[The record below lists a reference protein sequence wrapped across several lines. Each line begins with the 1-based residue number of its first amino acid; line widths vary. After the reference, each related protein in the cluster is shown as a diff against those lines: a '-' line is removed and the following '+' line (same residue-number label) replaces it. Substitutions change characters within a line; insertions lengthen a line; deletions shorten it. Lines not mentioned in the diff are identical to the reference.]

1 MIGLLFLAAASVV
14 PAPAS
19 PAPAHA
25 WVLHEESEESRFYV
39 DAGRWDRSGD
49 TLKIWLRTEPK
60 ASDSAYRELVTL
72 EEIRCSSLQ
81 SRTLEGQ
88 FRLANGQTRGGRAN
102 QPFAD
107 SQPGSAWQAIAE
119 DACAMTASAGRMARA
134 N

>member
-1 MIGLLFLAAASVV
+1 MMGLLFLAAASAV
-14 PAPAS
+14 PSTA
-19 PAPAHA
+19 APAHA
-25 WVLHEESEESRFYV
+25 WVLHDESEESRFYV

-60 ASDSAYRELVTL
+60 SDQSAYRELVTL

-81 SRTLEGQ
+81 SRTIEGH
-88 FRLANGQTRGGRAN
+88 FRLTNGQTRGGRAD
-102 QPFAD
+102 QPFAQP
-107 SQPGSAWQAIAE
+107 QPGSAWHAIAE